1 MSIILYIYIFT
12 LIGSIFSLIGGLIL
26 ITKERFAFKISHLVS
41 AFAAGTLL
49 GTSFFELLPEASH
62 HLHEHGHGSEE
73 VVFVT
78 ALVGILLFFL
88 LQKFISWFHHSH
100 TEVKDEDKQ
109 SAPLIIIGDSVHNFI
124 DGIVIAATFLISV
137 PLGIATTIAVAA
149 HEIPQEIGDFGILLK
164 KGIRARNVIFI
175 NVLSALA
182 ALLGATLV
190 IFLGDYVEEILPYLL
205 AVTAGFFI
213 YIALADL
220 IPGIQHNGHK
230 KSAYIESSLVIAGVA
245 LMWIVSQV
253 LSHSH

>member
-1 MSIILYIYIFT
+1 MPVIVLIYIFT
-12 LIGSIFSLIGGLIL
+12 LIGSIFSLIGGVIL
-26 ITKERFAFKISHLVS
+26 IAKEKFAFKVSHLVS

-62 HLHEHGHGSEE
+62 HLHEHGNSSEE
-73 VVFVT
+73 TVFIA
-78 ALVGILLFFL
+78 ALAGILLFFL

-100 TEVKDEDKQ
+100 TKIEDEEKQ
-109 SAPLIIIGDSVHNFI
+109 SAPLIVIGDTVHNFI
-124 DGIVIAATFLISV
+124 DGMVIAATFLINV

-164 KGIRARNVIFI
+164 KGIRARNVIMI

-182 ALLGATLV
+182 AVLGATIV
-190 IFLGDYVEEILPYLL
+190 IFVGDYVEEFLPYLL

-220 IPGIQHNGHK
+220 IPGIHHNGHK
-230 KSAYIESSLVIAGVA
+230 KSAYIESSLVIAGVGV
-245 LMWIVSQV
+245 MWIVSQI
-253 LSHSH
+253 LSH